1 MTGSTK
7 QAREQQPQA
16 AGRRIVRVARKLC
29 GWVVQG
35 AASGVVREVM
45 RYALDLWAPM

>member
-7 QAREQQPQA
+7 QALEQQPQA
-16 AGRRIVRVARKLC
+16 AGRGIVRIAKKL
-29 GWVVQG
+29 GEWVVQG

-45 RYALDLWAPM
+45 RYALDLWGPV